1 MNICHLLII
10 LYLYILSYVYNYFIL
25 KYVSIY
31 IYTSILTTL
40 LIIIAIDSYNI
51 LDEKYKIMVLYNNTY
66 KLLELQMI
74 ENKKLQEIIKKAFK
88 KKN

>member
-51 LDEKYKIMVLYNNTY
+51 LDEKYNIMILYNNTY

-74 ENKKLQEIIKKAFK
+74 ENKKLQEIIKAFK